1 MIWIQFITVLE
12 ILNYSWEMFML
23 KPKSFLL
30 PDFVFDE
37 QFTVYSFQFNI
48 MHSTLC
54 FSIDCRAADGN
65 YYSRVRVAGAD
76 IVTITLLDVVT
87 AVRL

>member
-12 ILNYSWEMFML
+12 ILTYSWKMFIMP

-30 PDFVFDE
+30 LDFVFDA
-37 QFTVYSFQFNI
+37 QFIVYSFQFNI

-54 FSIDCRAADGN
+54 FSMNYRAADMDFH
-65 YYSRVRVAGAD
+65 SRVRVAGAD
-76 IVTITLLDVVT
+76 IVTIT
-87 AVRL
+87 